1 MHCTKLCSHFQRSL
15 TSVSIYGLRGDLMD
29 YKTFSCEE
37 PRCAPGE
44 CQLLRPAEK
53 QREGWLYG
61 NFLFSGSGNPFWNF
75 LPGWPALGNG
85 HVLQLECCCN
95 YTHGLR
101 CVSTY
106 FVFCSFNPPGK
117 NKCSPQPVPSSPQLA
132 AANWVV
138 VTWTCWSLTFAYA
151 LAWDSKKPHSH
162 KSGGWTKYRNFILM
176 AVKRK
181 TFQWCHCKVR

>member
-1 MHCTKLCSHFQRSL
+1 MLSKYLTLSTSDFIIYLLLSTTTFLARWMHCTKLCSHFQRSL

-75 LPGWPALGNG
+75 LPGWPTLGNG

-101 CVSTY
+101 HVSPPT
-106 FVFCSFNPPGK
+106 SFSALLTHQAKISTPHNQ
-117 NKCSPQPVPSSPQLA
+117 SPA
-132 AANWVV
+132 ALSWLQR
-138 VTWTCWSLTFAYA
+138 TESW
-151 LAWDSKKPHSH
+151 
-162 KSGGWTKYRNFILM
+162 
-176 AVKRK
+176 
-181 TFQWCHCKVR
+181 